1 MYNAVG
7 QLCALVI
14 LFYFL
19 KKILNKFRTITE
31 HSALTMT
38 FFGDFTEN
46 EYHQKLNKLAQI
58 LKFQSKWNPHHPLQ
72 QK

>member
-1 MYNAVG
+1 M
-7 QLCALVI
+7 
-14 LFYFL
+14 

-38 FFGDFTEN
+38 FFADFTEN

-58 LKFQSKWNPHHPLQ
+58 FKFQSKWNPHHPLQ
-72 QK
+72 QKSVKFQKQNPASSSQ